1 MPNGQKRKLSHGTS
15 VLRRMR
21 QTTETRRLDEPERW
35 PANEECCREE
45 VSDPIKVEE
54 VFAVLLQ

>member
-1 MPNGQKRKLSHGTS
+1 
-15 VLRRMR
+15 MR